1 MPVISQLSLSKIVAS
16 GTGGA
21 AYHHPA
27 LSGSGRFGRCI
38 DLTKA
43 ATGVTAP
50 GNLLPGNRNLKLAD
64 VLRPPL
70 IFQAAGAEVLEDTNS
85 QYTTTGSI
93 DGLEARWLV
102 GDQSVPAAEMT
113 TSAGSI
119 GDSISIARV
128 EFSRL
133 FKLQYPTA
141 EALLRGSM
149 KRALRVSMEKAG
161 LAGTGGWQP
170 GGLINDNEIHLE
182 TNSGLI
188 PMAVRLLDDVQQL
201 VMAGC
206 DASQVSIIASAESMA
221 DLLGDGVS
229 TEGRTTTGAL
239 HNIKGFGVRFSP
251 YLAAGE
257 SVAGQFDQLNLIYYG
272 KPEVLVDPYT
282 NGADGVTRIT
292 VFQACGLTTSH
303 RQAFIRRRAA

>member
-1 MPVISQLSLSKIVAS
+1 MAIISSLSLSKIVAS

-27 LSGSGRFGRCI
+27 LSGSGRFGRCV

-50 GNLLPGNRNLKLAD
+50 GNLLPGQRNLKIAIAD

-70 IFQAAGAEVLEDTNS
+70 VFQAAGAVVLEDTNS

-102 GDQSVPAAEMT
+102 GDQSVEAAEMT
-113 TSAGSI
+113 TSNGSI

-149 KRALRVSMEKAG
+149 QRALRTAMEKAG
-161 LAGTGGWQP
+161 LAGTGGWEP
-170 GGLINDNEIHLE
+170 GGLINDAEIQLE
-182 TNSGLI
+182 TGALT
-188 PMAVRLLDDVQQL
+188 AAALVDDAQQL

-206 DASQVSIIASAESMA
+206 DAQLVSIIASAENMA
-221 DLLGDGVS
+221 DLLGAGVN

-272 KPEVLVDPYT
+272 SPEVLVDPYT
-282 NGADGVTRIT
+282 NGAEGATRIT

-303 RQAFIRRRAA
+303 SQAFVRRRVA